1 MNDRDVRV
9 GAIGWLEKDEELW
22 AALNDRNGLC
32 RICKKNGQVDIA
44 ATYQSHNL
52 SAKDQFYLI
61 LSAGKRIVT
70 LPKNAQVIGVY
81 DEVLGSLQEVE
92 IKNPK
97 AFVQGEFYS
106 SDKFMGGLV
115 HGNYVYMF
123 GLMYPAI
130 LVMDVDTLQIKYMT
144 DWIDSEMLQ
153 TGRKTGF
160 LAQGCVR
167 IGTDVYVAVRKQNI
181 ILKLD
186 LTTNFIQKIFI
197 DCSAKGFD
205 FLISCN
211 HGLGIASWGGD
222 KLLFI
227 LWNPENGRIR
237 EFEIA
242 ANIDIKESRKYL
254 IPFLEGEAYVVDLD
268 TGNAK
273 ICIKLNQLI
282 HEREG
287 GRYLVQSVRTM
298 SDRLVIQT
306 GSDCYIHEYDPLT
319 EKIDSYC
326 YEIRDE
332 VYIKQYYEEATADKV
347 REAEDMSRIFF
358 LDKLQWISEY
368 FVQKDDQGKSIGKDV
383 YQVIKEMGNI

>member
-97 AFVQGEFYS
+97 AFFQGEFYS

-160 LAQGCVR
+160 LA
-167 IGTDVYVAVRKQNI
+167 YV
-181 ILKLD
+181 
-186 LTTNFIQKIFI
+186 
-197 DCSAKGFD
+197 C
-205 FLISCN
+205 
-211 HGLGIASWGGD
+211 
-222 KLLFI
+222 
-227 LWNPENGRIR
+227 
-237 EFEIA
+237 
-242 ANIDIKESRKYL
+242 
-254 IPFLEGEAYVVDLD
+254 
-268 TGNAK
+268 
-273 ICIKLNQLI
+273 
-282 HEREG
+282 
-287 GRYLVQSVRTM
+287 
-298 SDRLVIQT
+298 
-306 GSDCYIHEYDPLT
+306 
-319 EKIDSYC
+319 
-326 YEIRDE
+326 
-332 VYIKQYYEEATADKV
+332 
-347 REAEDMSRIFF
+347 
-358 LDKLQWISEY
+358 
-368 FVQKDDQGKSIGKDV
+368 SIGSYV
-383 YQVIKEMGNI
+383 RHSGSALFMGNYERV